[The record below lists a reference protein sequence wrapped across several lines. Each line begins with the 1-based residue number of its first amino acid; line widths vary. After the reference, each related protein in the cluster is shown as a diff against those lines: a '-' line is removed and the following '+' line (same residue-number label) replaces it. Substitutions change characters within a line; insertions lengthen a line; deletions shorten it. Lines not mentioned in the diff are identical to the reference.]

1 MIIKIEID
9 VKPEELRRFL
19 GLPDVGGLQED
30 MIHYVRDRMATSVDG
45 FDPAQFVKENIQG
58 SRAWK
63 KLTELAGS
71 FDLLA
76 EEPDEPVKP
85 KRKPAS
91 STAKRKTTT
100 SKKRS
105 SR

>member
-30 MIHYVRDRMATSVDG
+30 MIHYVRDKMATSVDG
-45 FDPAQFVKENIQG
+45 FDPAEFIKENIQS

-63 KLTELAGS
+63 TLMSLASSGEP
-71 FDLLA
+71 
-76 EEPDEPVKP
+76 EEATAKP
-85 KRKPAS
+85 KRKRSTGARKKS
-91 STAKRKTTT
+91 S
-100 SKKRS
+100 
-105 SR
+105 

>member
-30 MIHYVRDRMATSVDG
+30 MVHYLRDKVATSVDG
-45 FDPAQFVKENIQG
+45 FDPAQFVKDNIQG

-63 KLTELAGS
+63 TLMSLAASPELE
-71 FDLLA
+71 
-76 EEPDEPVKP
+76 EEPEPKKKP
-85 KRKPAS
+85 IRRRSSGS
-91 STAKRKTTT
+91 STRRKSST
-100 SKKRS
+100 KK
-105 SR
+105 

>member
-30 MIHYVRDRMATSVDG
+30 MIHYVRDKMATSVDG

-63 KLTELAGS
+63 TLMSLASAGEP
-71 FDLLA
+71 
-76 EEPDEPVKP
+76 EEEATAKPKP
-85 KRKPAS
+85 KRK
-91 STAKRKTTT
+91 
-100 SKKRS
+100 RS
-105 SR
+105 SKSTTRSKP

>member
-30 MIHYVRDRMATSVDG
+30 MVHYLRDKVATSVDG

-63 KLTELAGS
+63 TLMSLAAS
-71 FDLLA
+71 PEM
-76 EEPDEPVKP
+76 EEEEKP
-85 KRKPAS
+85 KKKPARR
-91 STAKRKTTT
+91 STSGTRRKSTTT
-100 SKKRS
+100 KKRS
-105 SR
+105 G